1 MPRCHMTRQ
10 LETKRNCLQYYIVS
24 GLRLAWLII
33 SYLKKEAWYSESVT
47 AMKALPLPILS
58 WLVVCQKA
66 AEIGKL

>member
-1 MPRCHMTRQ
+1 MTRQ

-33 SYLKKEAWYSESVT
+33 NYFKKEAQYSESVK

-58 WLVVCQKA
+58 FCTYEWQIIKP
-66 AEIGKL
+66 G